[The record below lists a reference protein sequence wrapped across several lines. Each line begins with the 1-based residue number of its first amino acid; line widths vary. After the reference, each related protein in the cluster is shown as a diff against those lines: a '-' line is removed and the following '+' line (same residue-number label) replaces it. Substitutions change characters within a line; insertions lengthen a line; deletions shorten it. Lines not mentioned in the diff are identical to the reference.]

1 MQCTQIILAEQRN
14 SLGITSHFLS
24 VFVCLFDLYNE
35 WMPLAKEYFEHIIG
49 QEQFSKRYCHTW
61 SQSKS
66 IKGGKKRGGGGKMGF
81 FFLFSIT
88 SWGKKTK
95 PPNKKQ
101 KPWEN
106 FIKHKLLQYP
116 LSEAILQAEIMY
128 CRCHRMNT
136 GREVLESD
144 IKTTYAQK
152 VSSQRGCQNQQRN
165 KAIGGSS
172 FQK

>member
-61 SQSKS
+61 SQNKS
-66 IKGGKKRGGGGKMGF
+66 IKGKKKKKAKQAFSFCFQSPLGKKK
-81 FFLFSIT
+81 
-88 SWGKKTK
+88 
-95 PPNKKQ
+95 NKHQKA

-106 FIKHKLLQYP
+106 FIKHKVLQYP
-116 LSEAILQAEIMY
+116 LGEAILQAEIVY
-128 CRCHRMNT
+128 CRSHRMSA
-136 GREVLESD
+136 GREVLENY
-144 IKTTYAQK
+144 IKPTYAQK
-152 VSSQRGCQNQQRN
+152 VSSLWGCQNQQRN
-165 KAIGGSS
+165 KAIGGGSL
-172 FQK
+172 QK